1 MPFVRVRGAGKN
13 DPPHEFDVRVE
24 QYNRYPDRYELID
37 GEPVKTSRPATFGTP
52 AEPKPAPAPKPP
64 RRKPATKTTRPK
76 PVTKRIAAEAAET
89 KENQ

>member
-24 QYNRYPDRYELID
+24 QYQRYPDRYELID
-37 GEPVKTSRPATFGTP
+37 GEPVKTSRPAAFGAPKPAEPTP
-52 AEPKPAPAPKPP
+52 APAKKTRRPKPAP
-64 RRKPATKTTRPK
+64 
-76 PVTKRIAAEAAET
+76 KRDAADAAET